1 MKDLTKSGIRR
12 LRRTLLPIMALLLAL
27 SCTLTAGIYAN
38 ASTLNGLFGRGER
51 TVRPLEQSEDL
62 DADYYVQAYFS
73 KAEALEAARAVSLQ
87 ISDEGIV
94 LLKNN
99 GLLPLSG
106 STVLSPLGLRY
117 YLPYYGGSGSSA
129 IGSDEEHTVTPA
141 QGCTAPFP
149 PLTPFWRTGSL
160 RPPMPL
166 SLRLTTPI

>member
-27 SCTLTAGIYAN
+27 SCTLTAGMYAN

-94 LLKNN
+94 LLKTTGCSPFRAAPSSPHWACGITCPTTAAAAPPPSAPMRNTPSLPPRAAQRLF
-99 GLLPLSG
+99 LL
-106 STVLSPLGLRY
+106 
-117 YLPYYGGSGSSA
+117 
-129 IGSDEEHTVTPA
+129 
-141 QGCTAPFP
+141 
-149 PLTPFWRTGSL
+149 
-160 RPPMPL
+160 
-166 SLRLTTPI
+166 